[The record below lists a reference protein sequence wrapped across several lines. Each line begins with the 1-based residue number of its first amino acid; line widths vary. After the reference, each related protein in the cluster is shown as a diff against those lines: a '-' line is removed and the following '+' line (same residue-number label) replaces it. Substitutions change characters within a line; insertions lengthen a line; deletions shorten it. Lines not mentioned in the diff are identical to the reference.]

1 MSLFLNKNI
10 YYWISRLNINYLA
23 WILIIIVTETLPPIQ
38 FRKTFFKILDCK
50 GRMKPNQKD
59 DSSNCGKTLMS
70 REMVQNNSDWLS
82 TQLEFTKWK
91 PSFPYM
97 PLCRASLWS
106 SVSKITLMF
115 PTGISSLEQNIAMRW
130 PVHSLTADIFIL
142 FILVYSFNND
152 PSVLSRLFI
161 QSGKIKREQVF
172 LFHCK
177 IKT

>member
-1 MSLFLNKNI
+1 MSLFLNKNM

-50 GRMKPNQKD
+50 GQVKPNQKD

-91 PSFPYM
+91 PSFPYI

-106 SVSKITLMF
+106 SISKITLMF
-115 PTGISSLEQNIAMRW
+115 PTGISSLEYLFMVFSTKKPTWIKIYGTILGEKVQRSLYPGSLWKSFFGVHNSCKARW
-130 PVHSLTADIFIL
+130 A
-142 FILVYSFNND
+142 N
-152 PSVLSRLFI
+152 
-161 QSGKIKREQVF
+161 
-172 LFHCK
+172 
-177 IKT
+177 